1 MEINSSK
8 KKKKKFEDEYKILE
22 ELLISK
28 KVKIYKV
35 QSKKDRLTCRMM
47 HSIQKTSFCNLNDD
61 KIMSK
66 EFELLSK
73 LSHPNII
80 KLFTFY
86 TTDINFN
93 IISEYFKE
101 GTLDTKIRKHKI
113 FTENQAKHVCS
124 QLLNVVKYLNENN
137 LVHTDITP
145 DIIYIQEIVNEK
157 NQELYN
163 IKILQFGSS
172 TINIHNSNNSL
183 YYTSPE
189 LLNNKYHKTSDIWSI
204 GIILYQMIY
213 DDLPFKGYK
222 EDEIINNIK
231 KLKVHPPDKAHHTL
245 LSKCLKN
252 LIKRMLNKNP
262 FKRIKVDECLNH
274 EWFTGI
280 PNIDDED
287 TESVNSK
294 IDLNKEIN
302 ENKKKEEINTNDKKY
317 KKSNFKTKK
326 EESKISDIS
335 DSDESSENSSD
346 SFSTQKKSEFESNKF
361 SKKKIL
367 AISDKNKGKENKII
381 ENKNRNEN
389 ENKNIINNN
398 KNHEIAKSYSS
409 NMIEVLSNKSN
420 GQKVSP
426 LLIDTIK
433 YIKYYVQI
441 NYKRAMEEEKIN
453 KIFDKI
459 ASKKIKKNDNNE
471 IKLTNED
478 LYLGFL
484 NYIGQKIFNLDS
496 YSDNKK
502 LFINLSNSINENKKN
517 GNAINSNYDKNEF
530 LKTLIILKEKYYE
543 HNLEKS
549 YQQLKKSNTKEIIN
563 CFNEIDKKSEY
574 SYFKHYIK
582 EMKSIIMKNKYK
594 EIYLFFEFKN
604 LIINSIKNIY
614 NDKKDNKKKV
624 MINVENDNISFRR
637 NNSESTKNNGIRG
650 IIKLV
655 DKKGK

>member
-326 EESKISDIS
+326 EESKKSDIS

-409 NMIEVLSNKSN
+409 NMIEVLSSKSN
-420 GQKVSP
+420 GQKVPP

-459 ASKKIKKNDNNE
+459 ASKKINKNDNNE

-517 GNAINSNYDKNEF
+517 GNAINSSYDKNEF

-604 LIINSIKNIY
+604 LIINSIKNMY
-614 NDKKDNKKKV
+614 NDTKDNKKKV
-624 MINVENDNISFRR
+624 KINVENDN
-637 NNSESTKNNGIRG
+637 K
-650 IIKLV
+650 
-655 DKKGK
+655 

>member
-326 EESKISDIS
+326 EESK
-335 DSDESSENSSD
+335 
-346 SFSTQKKSEFESNKF
+346 KSEFESNKF

-409 NMIEVLSNKSN
+409 NMIEVLSSKSN
-420 GQKVSP
+420 GQKVPP

-459 ASKKIKKNDNNE
+459 ASKKINKNDNNE

-517 GNAINSNYDKNEF
+517 GNAINSSYDKNEF

-604 LIINSIKNIY
+604 LIINSIKNMY

-624 MINVENDNISFRR
+624 KINVENDNKSFRR

>member
-1 MEINSSK
+1 MEMNSGK

-22 ELLISK
+22 EMLISK

-61 KIMSK
+61 KIMAK

-93 IISEYFKE
+93 IISEFFKE
-101 GTLDTKIRKHKI
+101 GTLDSKIKKHKI
-113 FTENQAKHVCS
+113 FTENQAKHVCH

-145 DIIYIQEIVNEK
+145 DIIYINEIVNEK
-157 NQELYN
+157 RQELYN

-172 TINIHNSNNSL
+172 TINIHNTNNSL

-231 KLKVHPPDKAHHTL
+231 KLNVRPPDKAHHTL
-245 LSKCLKN
+245 LSKCIKN
-252 LIKRMLNKNP
+252 LIRRMLNKNP

-280 PNIDDED
+280 PNKDDETD
-287 TESVNSK
+287 SINSDK
-294 IDLNKEIN
+294 INLNKENN
-302 ENKKKEEINTNDKKY
+302 ENKKIEEINTNIKTSYNKKNQ
-317 KKSNFKTKK
+317 KNNFGNKA
-326 EESKISDIS
+326 EESSKSDDN
-335 DSDESSENSSD
+335 DSDESSEKSSD
-346 SFSTQKKSEFESNKF
+346 SFTSQRKSQYESNKQKNILII
-361 SKKKIL
+361 SDNNKKI
-367 AISDKNKGKENKII
+367 SNKLI
-381 ENKNRNEN
+381 ENKNEIK
-389 ENKNIINNN
+389 NKINNRN
-398 KNHEIAKSYSS
+398 AHEIAKSYSS

-420 GQKVSP
+420 GQKLSP
-426 LLIDTIK
+426 LLINTIK
-433 YIKYYVQI
+433 YIKYFVQI
-441 NYKRAMEEEKIN
+441 NYKRKIEEEKIN

-459 ASKKIKKNDNNE
+459 ASKKIKKNNNNE
-471 IKLTNED
+471 IKLTYED
-478 LYLGFL
+478 LYIGYL
-484 NYIGQKIFNLDS
+484 NYIGQKRFNLDS

-502 LFINLSNSINENKKN
+502 LFLNLSNLINENKKN
-517 GNAINSNYDKNEF
+517 GNAINLSYDKNDF
-530 LKTLIILKEKYYE
+530 IKTLIILKEKYFE
-543 HNLEKS
+543 HNLKTS
-549 YQQLKKSNTKEIIN
+549 YQLLKKSNTKEIIS
-563 CFNEIDKKSEY
+563 CFNEIDKKMEF
-574 SYFKHYIK
+574 SYFKQYIK
-582 EMKSIIMKNKYK
+582 EMKSIILKNKFK

-604 LIINSIKNIY
+604 LIINSIKNLY
-614 NDKKDNKKKV
+614 NDKKDNRKKV
-624 MINVENDNISFRR
+624 MISIEKEKNSCRR